1 MHINIYSIVYNQTW
15 FWVMNMEDN
24 ATADVAQFRIRSGSI
39 HRELIDAVTYDDL
52 KGVTELLD
60 KGANPNVRNRNGNS
74 LLFLAIG
81 NNSKE
86 VVDALLKHRALASAG
101 GRRGDMLLEA
111 AIEMANIDIVKL
123 LLDAGVPINEYGRR
137 DGQPLTLAYRYGLR
151 DIFDLLVEKG
161 ASATTDLLLAAIA
174 RDDEKTVDVSITRGA
189 DVNTARDFR
198 MHYEETPLHIAVRK
212 GNVNVVKRI
221 LEAKPD
227 LTLENMD
234 DETAYDLAVKLG
246 KKEIIE
252 LFEDST
258 MKHGGDYSKRGNPGF
273 RPVKIDDTN
282 FASVI
287 GLEHVKSALNR
298 DLIFP
303 LNNPALAK
311 EYGVAIKG
319 GILLYGPPGCGKT
332 FVTKALSGQAKMN
345 IIEVKISDVMSAWV
359 GEHEKNMRKVFE
371 SARKNA
377 PCIVFFD
384 EIEFLGGK
392 REMHAREPWMR
403 GGLNVLLGE
412 LDGLQSE
419 NSGILFIGST
429 NAPWMVDAALK
440 RSGRLGKW
448 IFVPPPDEGS
458 RVALFKKY
466 LSDAPLDAKIDYEEL
481 AGATKLCTSS
491 DIAYLCR
498 EGVKTAW
505 QRTVETGKKNK
516 VTMQDMLACIKREKY
531 NLGEW
536 YDQAKQ
542 MLASESDKRLY
553 SELADF
559 ISVYEAGI
567 PTAAGQTYR

>member
-1 MHINIYSIVYNQTW
+1 
-15 FWVMNMEDN
+15 MEN
-24 ATADVAQFRIRSGSI
+24 NTTADVVQPRMRSGSI

-52 KGVTELLD
+52 KGVMELLG
-60 KGANPNVRNRNGNS
+60 KGANPNIRNRNGNS
-74 LLFLAIG
+74 LLYLAIC

-86 VVDALLKHRALASAG
+86 VVGALLKHRAFISAG
-101 GRRGDMLLEA
+101 TRHGGLLLET
-111 AIEMANIDIVKL
+111 AIEMGNTDIVKL

-137 DGQPLTLAYRYGLR
+137 EDQPLTLAYRYGLNE
-151 DIFDLLVEKG
+151 IFDLLVERG
-161 ASATTDLLLAAIA
+161 AKATTDLLLAAITK
-174 RDDEKTVDVSITRGA
+174 DDEKTVDVAISKGA
-189 DVNTARDFR
+189 DINTSRDYR
-198 MHYEETPLHIAVRK
+198 MHFEETPLHIAVRR
-212 GNVNVVKRI
+212 GNPKIVKRI

-227 LTLENMD
+227 LTIENMD

-258 MKHGGDYSKRGNPGF
+258 MKHGNDYSKRGNAGF
-273 RPVKIDDTN
+273 RPIKVDDTN

-303 LNNPALAK
+303 LNNPVLAK

-332 FVTKALSGQAKMN
+332 FVTKALAGQAKMN

-392 REMHAREPWMR
+392 REMHSREPWMR

-458 RVALFKKY
+458 RAALFKKY
-466 LSDAPLDAKIDYEEL
+466 LSDAPLDGKIDYEEL
-481 AGATKLCTSS
+481 ARATKLCTSS

-498 EGVKTAW
+498 EGVKVAW
-505 QRTVETGKKNK
+505 QRTVETKKKNK
-516 VTMQDMLACIKREKY
+516 VTMADMLACIKREKY

-553 SELADF
+553 SELSES
-559 ISVYEAGI
+559 ISVYDAGI
-567 PTAAGQTYR
+567 TATSSQTYR